1 MDAIQVQQLRKEFK
15 VQQNRE
21 GLSGA
26 LRDLFDRRYNRVV
39 AVDDISFSIPQ
50 GEICG
55 YIGIDPVHYGGIY
68 AKSESIPIRQAH
80 LSTASTTASVE
91 GLPVIKRS
99 ERLTTFTHRIYDYDT
114 ARDMTDQAMEAGE
127 HYYDQSTRAIRD
139 TVQSQPIGSLLIA
152 AAAGFALAWMM
163 QGRDDR

>member
-1 MDAIQVQQLRKEFK
+1 MTSVTNEERNMDTDRIKGAGRDIYGRGEEAVGSLTGDNQTRGRGMMDQAAGQA
-15 VQQNRE
+15 QN
-21 GLSGA
+21 A
-26 LRDLFDRRYNRVV
+26 
-39 AVDDISFSIPQ
+39 
-50 GEICG
+50 
-55 YIGIDPVHYGGIY
+55 YGK
-68 AKSESIPIRQAH
+68 AK
-80 LSTASTTASVE
+80 
-91 GLPVIKRS
+91 
-99 ERLTTFTHRIYDYDT
+99 DT